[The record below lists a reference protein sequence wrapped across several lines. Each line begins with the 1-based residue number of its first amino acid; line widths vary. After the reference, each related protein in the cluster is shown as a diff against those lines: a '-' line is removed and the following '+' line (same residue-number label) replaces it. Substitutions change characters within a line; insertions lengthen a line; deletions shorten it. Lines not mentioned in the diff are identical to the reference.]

1 MGMFFGSWR
10 RGRLSG
16 FARSGRLWDRRL
28 RFQSESKGT
37 GRNGLNPC
45 VGHDLKI
52 GLPFADFYLANGWFL
67 GHDQSRLAK
76 RRRALLESN
85 SPRNSQL
92 ETHRNDE
99 VAGAVWIRGRLSP
112 VGYTIGAQR
121 WGQGRRL
128 DCCKPVPDTRRRR
141 RTRMQPEPG
150 WKPPAHPWEQT
161 PDCRRRPQQTA

>member
-1 MGMFFGSWR
+1 VMTSSGAASCLEMPSHLSQWLSSIPLLRILDNGQAGMDW
-10 RGRLSG
+10 
-16 FARSGRLWDRRL
+16 
-28 RFQSESKGT
+28 T
-37 GRNGLNPC
+37 PC

-99 VAGAVWIRGRLSP
+99 VAGAGWIRSCSVFELKAHRIDRSPHALKTHMGWFGRKIRQTVILALEFLWR
-112 VGYTIGAQR
+112 TIAE
-121 WGQGRRL
+121 
-128 DCCKPVPDTRRRR
+128 C
-141 RTRMQPEPG
+141 RM
-150 WKPPAHPWEQT
+150 
-161 PDCRRRPQQTA
+161 